1 MSKTVNARF
10 ANGVFTPLEP
20 VAFPEGAIVV
30 LNIEA
35 DPTAQPQ
42 IASPAEPFVP
52 HHGKLLPG
60 MEDPQ
65 QIKHLPNVEP
75 PPGEPASANAG
86 QSILEMFDE
95 IHRSMPEGALDALP
109 TDLSANLKHY
119 LYGWP
124 KEEDE

>member
-20 VAFPEGAIVV
+20 VTFPEGAIVA
-30 LNIEA
+30 LRIEA
-35 DPTAQPQ
+35 NPTE
-42 IASPAEPFVP
+42 PAVP
-52 HHGKLLPG
+52 HDGDFLLG
-60 MEDPQ
+60 MEDPRKVKQ
-65 QIKHLPNVEP
+65 LPNTEP
-75 PPGEPASANAG
+75 PPGKPTPGNAG

-124 KEEDE
+124 KEEDEQ